1 VQSPDSTASYSALP
15 LASPKPGG
23 LKSLEASLDAIRAN
37 PFGFY
42 VNVHTVESER
52 LAPDKGQIRGQLSAA

>member
-1 VQSPDSTASYSALP
+1 V
-15 LASPKPGG
+15 
-23 LKSLEASLDAIRAN
+23 RWN

-42 VNVHTVESER
+42 LNVHTVESER